1 MIVRLLAAA
10 LVCVGLAPAAQ
21 AQSAQFKGWSAVSRE
36 LSTRLARPG
45 APLDLDRF
53 MPAEDVD
60 GLLGTWN
67 GFGDE
72 HTFKNG
78 APNSVN
84 MMIWRVALSRFAKS
98 VAASCKTPEL
108 DFSDR
113 FLETLE
119 KLCTW
124 PSAFAKSEAVLS
136 EFWFA
141 VMGYNAPEAE
151 YRAWREFFLASAYR
165 DRPAADAVE
174 AMTFA
179 ITMNPY
185 FLLHR

>member
-1 MIVRLLAAA
+1 MIRRLLAV
-10 LVCVGLAPAAQ
+10 LVCLGLGAADAA
-21 AQSAQFKGWSAVSRE
+21 AQSAQFKGWTAISRE
-36 LSTRLARPG
+36 LSIRLAAPG
-45 APLDLDRF
+45 QPLDLDQF

-84 MMIWRVALSRFAKS
+84 TMIWRVALSRFAKS
-98 VAASCKTPEL
+98 VAASCKKPQLE
-108 DFSDR
+108 FGDR

-119 KLCTW
+119 KICTW
-124 PSAFAKSEAVLS
+124 PSDLAKSEAVLT

-141 VMGYNAPEAE
+141 VMGHNAPEAE
-151 YRAWREFFLASAYR
+151 YRAWRQFFLTSSYR

-179 ITMNPY
+179 ITMNPF